1 MLRLY
6 GLYHLLL
13 FGMLEGQRIPDG
25 WLVLDQVIRFLGPI
39 IRPCPLSRRI
49 YVSNHLVQGYA
60 LLSMESESLLQRL
73 STFKEPSPA
82 LCGL

>member
-6 GLYHLLL
+6 GFYQLLL
-13 FGMLEGQRIPDG
+13 FGMLDGQRIPDS
-25 WLVLDQVIRFLGPI
+25 WLALDQVIRFLGPI
-39 IRPCPLSRRI
+39 IRPCALNGRV

-60 LLSMESESLLQRL
+60 LLSMESESLLPRL
-73 STFKEPSPA
+73 STFKEPSPS